1 LGSFALV
8 IAIAL
13 GASGVMAAVAARTEI
28 QKSER
33 EAEEQRLTRLEELL
47 VQDYLRNQGWQNTLP
62 MIQLAAHLTGQ
73 TYWVVDENDIVVI
86 DSQNQVTGRLVTSG
100 IEYDSS
106 KPIVSIEGR
115 HALLL
120 TNPRFVSESQP
131 AQSRTAEPSITRY
144 LVWGGVVAAVSALI
158 LTFLLSGRILAPVAA
173 LSRAARRL
181 SRGDFSQRVRIAAND
196 EVGELTETFNRMS
209 EELGRTQEL
218 RRNMVADVA
227 HELRTPLTNIR
238 GFVEAM
244 HDGVMEADG
253 KTLKSIHEEVMLLT
267 RLVED
272 LQDLSLAEAGQL
284 KLDMQKL
291 DLSDLA
297 RRAVDAAR
305 TRADAK
311 RIQIDASLQR
321 AEMRGDSS
329 RLVQLVS
336 NLVTNAINYTPEGGR
351 VEVVVARVG
360 DEVVAK
366 VVDTGIGIPQEEL
379 LHIFERFYRVDKSR
393 TRSTGGVGLG
403 LTIVKRLAEAHGGRV
418 DVQSEVGKGSVFTV
432 AFPAI
437 IR

>member
-1 LGSFALV
+1 
-8 IAIAL
+8 
-13 GASGVMAAVAARTEI
+13 
-28 QKSER
+28 
-33 EAEEQRLTRLEELL
+33 
-47 VQDYLRNQGWQNTLP
+47 
-62 MIQLAAHLTGQ
+62 
-73 TYWVVDENDIVVI
+73 
-86 DSQNQVTGRLVTSG
+86 
-100 IEYDSS
+100 
-106 KPIVSIEGR
+106 
-115 HALLL
+115 
-120 TNPRFVSESQP
+120 
-131 AQSRTAEPSITRY
+131 
-144 LVWGGVVAAVSALI
+144 
-158 LTFLLSGRILAPVAA
+158 
-173 LSRAARRL
+173 
-181 SRGDFSQRVRIAAND
+181 
-196 EVGELTETFNRMS
+196 
-209 EELGRTQEL
+209 
-218 RRNMVADVA
+218 
-227 HELRTPLTNIR
+227 
-238 GFVEAM
+238 M

-311 RIQIDASLQR
+311 HIQIDASLQR